1 MMAEFNR
8 NQLSGSITSN
18 PVDFS
23 FLDDL
28 HAEDTVVVVSDKF
41 KAQAKETFKDGVFV
55 DPNGNKS
62 RLADNWEDLIS
73 DLNEQGFQL

>member
-1 MMAEFNR
+1 MAEFNR
-8 NQLSGSITSN
+8 NQLSGNITST
-18 PVDFS
+18 PVNFS

-28 HAEDTVVVVSDKF
+28 HAEDTVVIVSDKF
-41 KAQAKETFKDGVFV
+41 KEQAKEQFKNGVFV
-55 DPNGNKS
+55 DPNGNKA

>member
-1 MMAEFNR
+1 MAEFNR
-8 NQLSGSITSN
+8 NQSLPDFTKPTTPN
-18 PVDFS
+18 FS
-23 FLDDL
+23 FLDNL
-28 HAEDTVVVVSDKF
+28 HTKNTVVVVSDKF
-41 KAQAKETFKDGVFV
+41 KSEVKETFKNGVFV